1 MTAKRISLNNRIAS
15 KRKQWEE
22 IEKQKSKLQTDFEEN
37 NESRIKKIS
46 QAFNIIMVVDNLYN
60 KCINRD
66 QSKQGNDASLNFNYR
81 HKIFNWKQR
90 KRLNKFQ

>member
-22 IEKQKSKLQTDFEEN
+22 IEKEKSKLQTDFEEN

-66 QSKQGNDASLNFNYR
+66 QSKQGNGNF
-81 HKIFNWKQR
+81 I
-90 KRLNKFQ
+90 